1 MQKGVPMS
9 DSEFIKK
16 AMQIIC
22 GGDAPLVTIPQLE
35 EIISTYLL
43 QLEDN

>member
-1 MQKGVPMS
+1 MS

-22 GGDAPLVTIPQLE
+22 GDGDVPLVTIPQLE